1 MEMKLGLDVENLTPL
16 KKGLL
21 IALPSLAIVA
31 FFLTLF
37 IFPAMEESSK
47 LKAEVQKQTDE
58 INLLKKHSEKLPTL
72 IIENEKLQRRLTEL
86 QMQLPEEKEVSGLL
100 KQVSVLGVKS
110 GLHVMTWKPKSKI
123 VHDSKEVY
131 EIPVEVEMRGGY
143 HHFGQFFSSLTKL
156 GRVVNLND
164 INVKTTDPKTLKGPK
179 GLHVNFITTT
189 YSLIPEAEKKQLAE
203 QEQKAKEKK

>member
-21 IALPSLAIVA
+21 IVLPSLAIVA

-37 IFPAMEESSK
+37 IFPAMEERAK
-47 LKAEVQKQTDE
+47 LKEEVQKQNDE
-58 INLLKKHSEKLPTL
+58 INLLKKHSERLPTL
-72 IIENEKLQRRLTEL
+72 IAENEKLQRRLTEL

-110 GLHVMTWKPKSKI
+110 GLHVMTWKPKAKA
-123 VHDSKEVY
+123 VHGSKEVY

-156 GRVVNLND
+156 GRVVNLNN
-164 INVKTTDPKTLKGPK
+164 INIKTIDQKTQKGPP
-179 GLHVNFITTT
+179 GLHVNFVTTT
-189 YSLIPEAEKKQLAE
+189 YSLIPEDEKKRIEE
-203 QEQKAKEKK
+203 QEKQAKEKK

>member
-21 IALPSLAIVA
+21 IALPAIAIIA

-37 IFPAMEESSK
+37 IFPSIEEVAK
-47 LKAEVQKQTDE
+47 LKANVQKQTDE
-58 INLLKKHSEKLPTL
+58 INLLKKHSERLPTL
-72 IIENEKLQRRLTEL
+72 ITENEKLQKRLTEL

-110 GLHVMTWKPKSKI
+110 GLHVMTWKPKAKT
-123 VHDSKEVY
+123 VHGSKEVY
-131 EIPVEVEMRGGY
+131 EVPVEVEMRGGF

-156 GRVVNLND
+156 GRIVNLSD
-164 INVKTTDPKTLKGPK
+164 INIKNIDQKTQKGPR
-179 GLHVNFITTT
+179 GLHVNFVTTT
-189 YSLIPEAEKKQLAE
+189 YSLIPEAEKKQMEE
-203 QEQKAKEKK
+203 QEKKAKEKK